1 VAAAQA
7 RVTHR
12 ALDGRRFLLS
22 GQIDLRLPFTSV
34 VDMTVRGRLHE
45 FTAGSARLGED
56 IARALGVAGFDEE
69 LSYQGGTL
77 LIGRTRP
84 YDWQTH
90 LVEDMLV
97 AVWRGRR
104 YCLVTQMYG
113 MPTADVLGVLRTMRI
128 EQHDDGVMLRP
139 DRSGGSDFAAPATVV
154 KEVPELGLLEMSP
167 LTDQHVRALPAWRG
181 MSTPAGELFQDRL
194 SDGKPYF
201 ILAAADTWTTV
212 LPLATT
218 VHDQVPKLVGRLRVQ
233 TVA

>member
-1 VAAAQA
+1 MAAAQG

-22 GQIDLRLPFTSV
+22 GEVDLHLPFTSV
-34 VDMTVRGRLHE
+34 VGVNVGGRLHE

-56 IARALGVAGFDEE
+56 VAHALGVAGFDEE
-69 LSYQGGTL
+69 LNYQGGTL

-84 YDWQTH
+84 YDRQIQ
-90 LVEDMLV
+90 LVEDLLV

-104 YCLVTQMYG
+104 YCLVTQMYS
-113 MPTADVLGVLRTMRI
+113 MSTADVLGVLRTLRI
-128 EQHDDGVMLRP
+128 EEHDDGLMLRP
-139 DRSGGSDFAAPATVV
+139 DRSGGSDFAGPATVV
-154 KEVPELGLLEMSP
+154 KEVPELGLLELSP
-167 LTDQHVRALPAWRG
+167 LTDQHVRALPAWQG

-201 ILAAADTWTTV
+201 VLAAADTWTTV
-212 LPLATT
+212 LPPATT
-218 VHDQVPKLVGRLRVQ
+218 AHDEVPKLVGRLRVQ